1 MRQAHLE
8 LAIDRLILPDLP
20 PSQRERVAAAIEAEL
35 ARLWAEQG
43 MPPGVEDTSSLT
55 LNATSVQVVAGARPE
70 AIGAQV
76 AQSVYSDLAG
86 GEGPPGWTGRSTT

>member
-20 PSQRERVAAAIEAEL
+20 PSQRERVAAALEAEL

-43 MPPGVEDTSSLT
+43 MPPGVENASSLT
-55 LNATSVQVVAGARPE
+55 LNAATVQVAAGARPDE
-70 AIGAQV
+70 VGAQV
-76 AQSVYSDLAG
+76 ARSIYSDLASSERLAGLG
-86 GEGPPGWTGRSTT
+86 GKSTA